1 MALGQFLDLVENRY
15 SGVPMSNVTVKAFD
29 VTTETQ
35 LNIYAD
41 VNGTPFDPANEAVSD
56 EDGMVSFFLE
66 EEAAKIRFDIAG
78 QTIKTIAW
86 YSNRGATG
94 ATGPAN
100 STYALTADLEAAD
113 VANLSAI
120 LSEAGKAGTFTIRA
134 YSDFIPQVAAD
145 TDKINY
151 IRSTDDATKVW
162 VRDSILTEGAE
173 RVGSSSGLSV
183 QGDID
188 ARPTSATLAASTGGE
203 AIGLDDGVSGANYT
217 TVAGY
222 VDHLASE
229 DGAGEV
235 SVRITPTA
243 SVQSIEEYLQ
253 SLPANVG
260 SYGTAATDGNVTD
273 YTAFLSVQERNID
286 QPIDRNVAMPKLNMV
301 SSYAAAKLFHGFPSA
316 VRYDGDDYILY
327 REGDGHT
334 ETTPFTTTS
343 RLVCSVRDVNGVT
356 PTSRTVI
363 YAPSGIDPRDP
374 NVLRDDS
381 GGAILV
387 SGKFKV
393 VMFEYATNY
402 GAGNASAKVWNLDPA
417 NLAAGLTSSVT
428 IPAPIEAVKSDVR
441 LLSTGVYAFIGYS
454 TSSNCYL
461 VTTSDWATFTTELIG
476 PGNEAAFCET
486 TFDATLNV
494 VVRGEERFG
503 NKCSVFYKRD
513 VAGGAWRV
521 HDVLPYTLN
530 APTFVL
536 AQGIRGTV
544 TAAPGATEGWLL
556 LARDKTGRT
565 ALTFDSSP
573 ISELVCLRAKNDY
586 GRTIDTFVDR
596 TVIAGSPI
604 SNSVTMDGDANY
616 CTAVA
621 GAYSGQL
628 EVYTYGEFK
637 TSLDVIA
644 STFRVGVYRIS
655 VFSDADRGVRPIM
668 PQRRNL
674 VRNSHFAQG
683 AAGVDTTNA
692 NSAVVVDSITGRN
705 VLRISDKITSN
716 YPFVMADTL
725 PGETLFPK
733 ITTKLNFSDLA
744 GTGRHVV
751 VQVRNGETDA
761 VIQTDAIN
769 LNPSDFFGV
778 ARTVVCRPVV
788 APSTK
793 IKLVIQTATDAGL
806 TNAESDIFHIELSDD
821 YSRDPIQGDP
831 IPPTVKLSPQAD
843 AVLFGTT
850 AGGASSTATYSS
862 GFWSLFGDVKASGL
876 PIEAADYTKLSV
888 RLENCT
894 TNAGAVLVRCTK
906 CLVNSDGSISAS
918 FTTESGV
925 LTASVSCRAIIEIAT

>member
-1 MALGQFLDLVENRY
+1 MAYLTLPFVPAFAGNSVFAPGAVLRFYVTETSTPSPVYANADLSTSLGTSVSADAYGRLPDIFLDDTVVYRIRLETSGGGLIDEVDPISSPGAGLVAVYAAEDGSSRIGFIQ
-15 SGVPMSNVTVKAFD
+15 SGVD
-29 VTTETQ
+29 
-35 LNIYAD
+35 
-41 VNGTPFDPANEAVSD
+41 AVARD
-56 EDGMVSFFLE
+56 
-66 EEAAKIRFDIAG
+66 
-78 QTIKTIAW
+78 
-86 YSNRGATG
+86 
-94 ATGPAN
+94 
-100 STYALTADLEAAD
+100 
-113 VANLSAI
+113 
-120 LSEAGKAGTFTIRA
+120 SEAKMREQVTPEDFGT
-134 YSDFIPQVAAD
+134 S
-145 TDKINY
+145 NGE
-151 IRSTDDATKVW
+151 DDNV
-162 VRDSILTEGAE
+162 
-173 RVGSSSGLSV
+173 
-183 QGDID
+183 D
-188 ARPTSATLAASTGGE
+188 A
-203 AIGLDDGVSGANYT
+203 
-217 TVAGY
+217 
-222 VDHLASE
+222 
-229 DGAGEV
+229 
-235 SVRITPTA
+235 
-243 SVQSIEEYLQ
+243 
-253 SLPANVG
+253 
-260 SYGTAATDGNVTD
+260 
-273 YTAFLSVQERNID
+273 YTAFLTRQERNID
-286 QPIDRNVAMPKLNMV
+286 QPIDRNVPMPKLNMV

-327 REGDGHT
+327 REGDGHI
-334 ETTPFTTTS
+334 ETTPFTTTA
-343 RLVCSVRDVNGVT
+343 RLVCSVRDVNGVA
-356 PTSRTVI
+356 PAGRTII

-374 NVLRDDS
+374 SVLRDDY
-381 GGAILV
+381 GNAILV

-393 VMFEYATNY
+393 VMFEYATAY
-402 GAGNASAKVWNLDPA
+402 GAANLSAMVRDLDPT
-417 NLAAGLTSSVT
+417 NLAAGLTNTVT
-428 IPAPIEAVKSDVR
+428 LPAPIEAVKSDVR
-441 LLSTGVYAFIGYS
+441 LLSTGAYAFIGYS
-454 TSSNCYL
+454 LTTGNCYL
-461 VTTSDWATFTTELIG
+461 VTTSDWATFTTDEIG

-486 TFDATLNV
+486 EFDATLNV
-494 VVRGEERFG
+494 IVRAEEDFG
-503 NKCSVFYKRD
+503 NKCSIFYKRAT
-513 VAGGAWRV
+513 AGGAWRV

-530 APTFVL
+530 APTLVL

-544 TAAPGATEGWLL
+544 TVAPGATEGWLL
-556 LARDKTGRT
+556 FGRDKTGRT

-573 ISELVCLRAKNDY
+573 ISELICLRAKNDY
-586 GRTIDTFVDR
+586 GRTIDRFVDR
-596 TVIAGSPI
+596 VVVAGSPV
-604 SNSVTMDGDANY
+604 SNTVTMDGDAHY
-616 CTAVA
+616 CTVIA
-621 GAYSGQL
+621 GQYSGQI
-628 EVYTYGEFK
+628 EIYTYGEFK
-637 TSLDVIA
+637 TQLDVIP

-655 VFSDADRGVRPIM
+655 AFSDADRGVRPIM

-831 IPPTVKLSPQAD
+831 IPPTVKMSAVGSP
-843 AVLFGTT
+843 VLFGTT

-862 GFWSLFGDVKASGL
+862 GFWSLFGDVKAGGL